1 MLIKIWDDMLV
12 NLDNVFAAKYT
23 IDDVGFDQYQL
34 TLYFYSNN
42 ENMNASVSSS
52 INPDKERLQKLGN
65 NTIVQIAEGIRLGKE
80 FLELDLGKWID
91 EQTDTENE

>member
-12 NLDNVFAAKYT
+12 NLDNVFAAKYK
-23 IDDVGFDQYQL
+23 IDDVGFGQYQL

-42 ENMNASVSSS
+42 ENMNANVSSGIS
-52 INPDKERLQKLGN
+52 PDIEKLQKLGN
-65 NTIVQIAEGIRLGKE
+65 RAIKDIAVALGYGNKV
-80 FLELDLGKWID
+80 LELDLRGWID

>member
-12 NLDNVFAAKYT
+12 NLDNVFAAKYK

-34 TLYFYSNN
+34 TLYFYSSN
-42 ENMNASVSSS
+42 ENMNANVSSS

-65 NTIVQIAEGIRLGKE
+65 QVIKDIAGAVGYGNKV
-80 FLELDLGKWID
+80 LELNLREWVN